1 MVGKLT
7 KLLQVI
13 LNMNY
18 TNNNKIYFR
27 VYRFHQDEN
36 QTTGG
41 CLILGKD
48 KIPLFSAIS
57 LERGWR
63 NNEVDVSCIPIGEYE
78 LVYEYSDRFEQYLW
92 EIKDVPC
99 RTECKFHSANYWY
112 QLNGCI
118 TLGVFPR
125 DINNDGYIDVLSSR
139 KTLTAFEK
147 VLSQFETVTLK
158 VIKS

>member
-1 MVGKLT
+1 MHGEV
-7 KLLQVI
+7 
-13 LNMNY
+13 
-18 TNNNKIYFR
+18 R
-27 VYRFHQDEN
+27 VYRFHQDDN

-78 LVYEYSDRFEQYLW
+78 LVYEYSDRFEEYLW

-147 VLSQFETVTLK
+147 VLSQFDTVTLK